1 MIQVKDLESG
11 YGKLQVLRGINLDIE
26 KGDLVAI
33 IGPNGSGKSTTLKCI
48 FGLLKTWKGTI
59 KFNKNFITN
68 KRPDQ
73 IVKLG
78 ISYVPQGRLVF
89 QTMTVLEN
97 LQMGAYLVKDKS
109 IINQRL
115 EKVFE
120 RFPILK
126 EKQNQLASFLSG
138 GQQQMLSIG
147 RALMLDPELILLDEP
162 SLGLSPK
169 LMTDIFK
176 KIKEINKE
184 GTTVILVEQ
193 NARMAL
199 EICNKAY
206 VLENGKIALHGGK
219 ELANKKEVKELYIG
233 H

>member
-1 MIQVKDLESG
+1 
-11 YGKLQVLRGINLDIE
+11 
-26 KGDLVAI
+26 
-33 IGPNGSGKSTTLKCI
+33 
-48 FGLLKTWKGTI
+48 
-59 KFNKNFITN
+59 
-68 KRPDQ
+68 
-73 IVKLG
+73 
-78 ISYVPQGRLVF
+78 
-89 QTMTVLEN
+89 
-97 LQMGAYLVKDKS
+97 
-109 IINQRL
+109 
-115 EKVFE
+115 
-120 RFPILK
+120 
-126 EKQNQLASFLSG
+126 
-138 GQQQMLSIG
+138 MLSIG

>member
-89 QTMTVLEN
+89 QTMTVLEIPN
-97 LQMGAYLVKDKS
+97 FKRETKS
-109 IINQRL
+109 IS
-115 EKVFE
+115 F
-120 RFPILK
+120 FLK
-126 EKQNQLASFLSG
+126 WRTTTNVIYWKSF
-138 GQQQMLSIG
+138 
-147 RALMLDPELILLDEP
+147 
-162 SLGLSPK
+162 
-169 LMTDIFK
+169 
-176 KIKEINKE
+176 
-184 GTTVILVEQ
+184 
-193 NARMAL
+193 NARSRINL
-199 EICNKAY
+199 TR
-206 VLENGKIALHGGK
+206 
-219 ELANKKEVKELYIG
+219 
-233 H
+233 